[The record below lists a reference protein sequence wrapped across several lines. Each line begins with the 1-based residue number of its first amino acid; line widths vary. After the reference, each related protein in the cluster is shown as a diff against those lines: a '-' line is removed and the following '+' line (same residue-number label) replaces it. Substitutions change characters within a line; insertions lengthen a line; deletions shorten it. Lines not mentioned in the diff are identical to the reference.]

1 MEVPEPTNLQFL
13 RKLVTIL
20 TATMILGMVAIF
32 TLLVIRLQPT
42 SNIFPNVVALP
53 ETTNILSISRTPNE
67 LIVTTND
74 KFIYI
79 LSIDGTKILQTLKM
93 K

>member
-1 MEVPEPTNLQFL
+1 MDLPEPANLQFL

-20 TATMILGMVAIF
+20 TATMILGMIAIF

-53 ETTNILSISRTPNE
+53 ETANILS
-67 LIVTTND
+67 
-74 KFIYI
+74 
-79 LSIDGTKILQTLKM
+79 KIKLLNI
-93 K
+93 